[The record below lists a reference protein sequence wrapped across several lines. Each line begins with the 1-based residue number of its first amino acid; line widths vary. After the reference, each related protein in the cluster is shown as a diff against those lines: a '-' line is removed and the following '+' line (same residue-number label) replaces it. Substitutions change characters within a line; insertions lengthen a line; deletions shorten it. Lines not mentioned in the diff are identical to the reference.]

1 MQVKLEA
8 QVANERIVA
17 VALLTQVEVQ
27 RLGENFDRLW
37 PVDETPCFA
46 GLIEAID
53 AADREVR
60 QNRAWDSAQAMPQQS
75 RRERG

>member
-1 MQVKLEA
+1 MAE
-8 QVANERIVA
+8 ERIVA

-27 RLGENFDRLW
+27 RLGENFNRLW

-60 QNRAWDSAQAMPQQS
+60 QNRGRDSAPPAMPQQS